1 MEITLLGHSSF
12 RIKGKTAT
20 VVTDPFDGT
29 MVGLKYPRHVTSDI
43 VSVSHDHTDH
53 NAVSQIE
60 GNPYI
65 VNGVG
70 EYDVK
75 GVSIIGVSSYHDN
88 QKGTARGKNIIYRL
102 EIDGLALVHLGDLGH
117 ELYAKELEV
126 IDGADVLF
134 VPVGGFYTIDA
145 QTAVKVIKSIDPYI
159 VIPMHYSRPE
169 LNQANFSSLA
179 PLSAFLSEIGKTDI
193 TSQAKLTI
201 TKDKLPEG
209 ELQVVVLE

>member
-1 MEITLLGHSSF
+1 MEITFLGHSSF

-20 VVTDPFDGT
+20 VVTDPFDST

-43 VSVSHDHTDH
+43 VSVSHDHADH

-65 VNGVG
+65 VNGAG

-75 GVSIIGVSSYHDN
+75 GVSIVGVSSYHDN

-102 EIDGLALVHLGDLGH
+102 EVDGLALVHLGDLGH
-117 ELYAKELEV
+117 ELSTKELEI
-126 IDGADVLF
+126 IDGADILF

-145 QTAVKVIKSIDPYI
+145 PTAVKVVKSIDPYI
-159 VIPMHYSRPE
+159 VIPMHYGRPE
-169 LNQANFSSLA
+169 LNQANFSSLT
-179 PLSAFLSEIGKTDI
+179 PLSAFLSEIGKSDI
-193 TSQAKLTI
+193 TPQAKLTI
-201 TKDKLPEG
+201 AKDKLPEG